1 MYIAEVP
8 VRLGD
13 LVGIA
18 QRLEHQ
24 PTPARLE
31 ADDIFAAPER
41 KLAEPDLSGPLERLA
56 QHDERFLGEIVGGHH
71 EIGLFVIEHVD
82 LVRVDELRQL
92 ERLLR
97 FELDRVDLVLVE
109 QDIFALLRSEEHTSE
124 LQSLLRISYAVFCL
138 KKKNATVLQY

>member
-1 MYIAEVP
+1 MRRVEVEQFGVVPGVGYISEVP
-8 VRLGD
+8 LRLVD

-56 QHDERFLGEIVGGHH
+56 QHDERFLGEIVRGHN
-71 EIGLFVIEHVD
+71 EIGLFVIEKIGRASCRE
-82 LVRVDELRQL
+82 RV
-92 ERLLR
+92 
-97 FELDRVDLVLVE
+97 
-109 QDIFALLRSEEHTSE
+109 
-124 LQSLLRISYAVFCL
+124 C
-138 KKKNATVLQY
+138 QYV

>member
-1 MYIAEVP
+1 MYVSFFILYDTASTEIYTDCHTLALHDALP
-8 VRLGD
+8 
-13 LVGIA
+13 I
-18 QRLEHQ
+18 
-24 PTPARLE
+24 
-31 ADDIFAAPER
+31 
-41 KLAEPDLSGPLERLA
+41 LAEPDLSGPLERIA

-109 QDIFALLRSEEHTSE
+109 QDIFALLVFISFHDLVGIDRADAGRSEEHTSE
-124 LQSLLRISYAVFCL
+124 LQSLMRNSYAVFC
-138 KKKNATVLQY
+138 

>member
-1 MYIAEVP
+1 MIRRPPRTTRTVTLFPYTTLF
-8 VRLGD
+8 RS
-13 LVGIA
+13 
-18 QRLEHQ
+18 
-24 PTPARLE
+24 
-31 ADDIFAAPER
+31 

-109 QDIFALLRSEEHTSE
+109 QEDRKSTRLNSSH
-124 LQSLLRISYAVFCL
+124 
-138 KKKNATVLQY
+138 

>member
-1 MYIAEVP
+1 MRISDWSSDVCSS
-8 VRLGD
+8 D
-13 LVGIA
+13 L
-18 QRLEHQ
+18 Q

-109 QDIFALLRSEEHTSE
+109 QEDRKSTRLNSSH
-124 LQSLLRISYAVFCL
+124 
-138 KKKNATVLQY
+138 

>member
-109 QDIFALLRSEEHTSE
+109 QDIFALLVFIRSEEHTSE
-124 LQSLLRISYAVFCL
+124 LQSLMRTSYAICCL
-138 KKKNATVLQY
+138 KKKKQH